1 MDSAGGSCKDGSRE
15 AVAVLDGLV
24 LAQGERHRAGSHA
37 SAVEFNMEIHSRAP
51 RAERST
57 IVKVRSPLLRA
68 GGGERPRSASL
79 ARARGAGLRK
89 NSVPPKPSALTVMSD
104 DVNDHDAVPLIDL
117 KQHQQTCLQTQTKR
131 TDLREKVCWIGAQRW
146 DLSVTGG
153 NTPGVGSTHMS
164 YS

>member
-1 MDSAGGSCKDGSRE
+1 M
-15 AVAVLDGLV
+15 
-24 LAQGERHRAGSHA
+24 
-37 SAVEFNMEIHSRAP
+37 
-51 RAERST
+51 
-57 IVKVRSPLLRA
+57 RSPLLRA

-153 NTPGVGSTHMS
+153 NTPGVGSTHIRNALLIDRS
-164 YS
+164 LLLARVERAVRQSVRIG